1 MAMVCLFIC
10 EQYHAKSVQAIFM
23 KPCKITDYCYGKN
36 PLNSGVGPTQN
47 GRKVAI
53 LDFYYLLSSKFTG
66 GTCSLQAV
74 RMDDV
79 QYASGEC

>member
-36 PLNSGVGPTQN
+36 PLISGVGPTQN
-47 GRKVAI
+47 G
-53 LDFYYLLSSKFTG
+53 
-66 GTCSLQAV
+66 
-74 RMDDV
+74 
-79 QYASGEC
+79 